1 MDLIK
6 IQEEL
11 FMKISVR
18 VHEVY
23 DNENSKVKGLA
34 SAALAGQFAVNG
46 IKIVEGKKG
55 LFVTMPSKLN
65 DEGEYVDMFFPIT
78 KDSRMQL
85 NNAVLKAYELKLEE
99 LASGEVESEDNE
111 QSEDDG
117 EDFEEIPDDLG
128 VNMS

>member
-1 MDLIK
+1 
-6 IQEEL
+6 
-11 FMKISVR
+11 MKISVR

-23 DNENSKVKGLA
+23 DNENSKVRGIA
-34 SAALAGQFAVNG
+34 SAALGGQFAVNG

-65 DEGEYVDMFFPIT
+65 DEGEYVDMFHPIT
-78 KDSRMQL
+78 KDSRTQF
-85 NNAVLKAYELKLEE
+85 NNAVLKAYEQKLEDI
-99 LASGEVESEDNE
+99 ANGEVESEDNE

-128 VNMS
+128 INIS

>member
-1 MDLIK
+1 
-6 IQEEL
+6 
-11 FMKISVR
+11 MKISVR